1 MKKQLKVFLVRWFL
15 NTAGLWIAIRLFG
28 TGFPEEFLTVGFWGF
43 LLAGLI
49 FSIVNTT
56 LRPIVIILSLPAI
69 LLSLGLFTFVVNG
82 FMVWISL
89 ALAPGIKMTFF
100 FSVITGM
107 LLSLINYIM
116 SSVFDIRYNIE
127 TKKETHS

>member
-1 MKKQLKVFLVRWFL
+1 MKKQIRVFLVRWFL

-28 TGFPEEFLTVGFWGF
+28 TGFPDELLTVGFGGF

-49 FSIVNTT
+49 FSIVNSV

-69 LLSLGLFTFVVNG
+69 LLSLGLFTFIVNG

-89 ALAPGIKMTFF
+89 ALAPGIQMTFF

-107 LLSLINYIM
+107 LLSLINYVM
-116 SSVFDIRYNIE
+116 SSVFDIRYDVE
-127 TKKETHS
+127 TKKEI

>member
-107 LLSLINYIM
+107 LLSLINYVM

-127 TKKETHS
+127 TKKEIHS